1 VELFYFLGFRAK
13 DFFFFF
19 FFGGVWGGF
28 YIEENP
34 DFFFEIF
41 GVATALAL
49 VPLASPL
56 VSRHHVLESMGRL

>member
-1 VELFYFLGFRAK
+1 LNSFSGFTPQ
-13 DFFFFF
+13 DLYYFFFC
-19 FFGGVWGGF
+19 GGVWGHLES
-28 YIEENP
+28 EENP
-34 DFFFEIF
+34 DFVFHSF